1 MQARALTFAALASG
15 VFFTGT
21 TGFSGFSGHQD
32 PPAATKYRIQ
42 QVTEQE
48 VDLTAAGQGK
58 QQRRNSSALF
68 VSITLS
74 DSATGRVAHFV
85 VDSAVGDS
93 TTTPDVKASL
103 DSLQGQAFHAFLDH
117 GKVAAIKAMRDGQP
131 TASASALILALTPR
145 VKSNTKVGA
154 AWTDTTDVT
163 NDIPGGNMTVRTV
176 TNFKASGNETRD
188 GLKSLKVDAASS
200 SAMTGEQGG
209 NKIEGTGTSTATYFM
224 APDGRLVAANSSSNS
239 TLAITTPQLPDPI
252 PLTIK
257 GSLTITMLK

>member
-15 VFFTGT
+15 VFFTGAPTAPVT
-21 TGFSGFSGHQD
+21 TR
-32 PPAATKYRIQ
+32 YRIQ
-42 QVTEQE
+42 QLTEQE

-58 QQRRNSSALF
+58 QQRRNSSSLF

-85 VDSAVGDS
+85 VDSAVADS
-93 TTTPDVKASL
+93 ATTPDVKSSL
-103 DSLQGQAFHAFLDH
+103 DSLKGQAFHAFLDH
-117 GKVAAIKAMRDGQP
+117 GKVAAIKPMRDGQA
-131 TASASALILALTPR
+131 TTSASALILALTPR
-145 VKSNTKVGA
+145 VKADTKVGA

-188 GLKSLKVDAASS
+188 GVKALKVDAASS
-200 SAMTGEQGG
+200 SAMTGEQAGA
-209 NKIEGTGTSTATYFM
+209 KIEGTGTAAATYYM
-224 APDGRLVAANSSSNS
+224 GADGRLVGATSTSNS
-239 TLAITTPQLPDPI
+239 TLAITTPQLPNPI

>member
-1 MQARALTFAALASG
+1 MQARAFTFAALASG
-15 VFFTGT
+15 VFLTGT
-21 TGFSGFSGHQD
+21 PTA
-32 PPAATKYRIQ
+32 PVTTKYRIQ
-42 QVTEQE
+42 QLTEQE

-58 QQRRNSSALF
+58 QHRRNSSSLF

-93 TTTPDVKASL
+93 GTTPDIKASL
-103 DSLQGQAFHAFLDH
+103 DSLRGQAFHAFLDH
-117 GKVAAIKAMRDGQP
+117 GKVASIKPMREGQA
-131 TASASALILALTPR
+131 TTSASALILALTPR
-145 VKSNTKVGA
+145 VKADTKVGA

-163 NDIPGGNMTVRTV
+163 NEIPSGNMTVRTV

-188 GLKSLKVDAASS
+188 GVKALKVDAASS
-200 SAMTGEQGG
+200 SAMTGEQAGS
-209 NKIEGTGTSTATYFM
+209 KIEGTGSATATYYM
-224 APDGRLVAANSSSNS
+224 APDGRLVGATSNSNS

-257 GSLTITMLK
+257 GSLTITLIK

>member
-15 VFFTGT
+15 VFFTGFAGAHTPPVT
-21 TGFSGFSGHQD
+21 TR
-32 PPAATKYRIQ
+32 YRIQ

-58 QQRRNSSALF
+58 QQRRNSSSLF
-68 VSITLS
+68 VSISLS

-93 TTTPDVKASL
+93 STTPDIKASL
-103 DSLQGQAFHAFLDH
+103 DSLRGQAYHAFLDH
-117 GKVAAIKAMRDGQP
+117 GKVASIKAMRDGQP

-145 VKSNTKVGA
+145 VKADTKLGA

-176 TNFKASGNETRD
+176 TNFKASGNETRE
-188 GLKSLKVDAASS
+188 GMKALKVDAAAS
-200 SAMTGEQGG
+200 SAMTGEQAG
-209 NKIEGTGTSTATYFM
+209 NKIEGTGTSNATYFM
-224 APDGRLVAANSSSNS
+224 GSDGRLVAANSSSNS

>member
-1 MQARALTFAALASG
+1 MQSRALTFAALASG
-15 VFFTGT
+15 VFFTGF
-21 TGFSGFSGHQD
+21 TGGQTA
-32 PPAATKYRIQ
+32 PVTTKYRIQ

-58 QQRRNSSALF
+58 QQRRNSSSLF
-68 VSITLS
+68 VSIALS
-74 DSATGRVAHFV
+74 DSAGGRVAHFI

-93 TTTPDVKASL
+93 STTPDVKASL
-103 DSLQGQAFHAFLDH
+103 DSLKGQAYHAFLDH
-117 GKVAAIKAMRDGQP
+117 GKVAAIKPMREGQP

-145 VKSNTKVGA
+145 VKADTKLGA

-176 TNFKASGNETRD
+176 TNFKASGNETRE
-188 GLKSLKVDAASS
+188 GTKALKVDAASS
-200 SAMTGEQGG
+200 SAMTGQQAG
-209 NKIEGTGTSTATYFM
+209 NKIEGTGTSSATYYM
-224 APDGRLVAANSSSNS
+224 GSDGRLVAANSSSNS

>member
-15 VFFTGT
+15 VFFTGV
-21 TGFSGFSGHQD
+21 TGFGGDSRT
-32 PPAATKYRIQ
+32 PPAPTKYRIQ

-58 QQRRNSSALF
+58 QQHRNSSSLF
-68 VSITLS
+68 VSIALS
-74 DSATGRVAHFV
+74 DSAAGRVAHFV
-85 VDSAVGDS
+85 IDSAVGDS
-93 TTTPDVKASL
+93 ATTPDVKASL
-103 DSLQGQAFHAFLDH
+103 DSLRGQTFHAFLDH

-131 TASASALILALTPR
+131 TASASALIQALTPR
-145 VKSNTKVGA
+145 VKANTKVGA

-163 NDIPGGNMTVRTV
+163 NEITGGSMTVRTV
-176 TNFKASGNETRD
+176 TNFKASGSETRD
-188 GLKSLKVDAASS
+188 GVKSLKVDAASS
-200 SAMTGEQGG
+200 SAMTGEQAG
-209 NKIEGTGTSTATYFM
+209 NKIEGTGKSTATYFM

-239 TLAITTPQLPDPI
+239 TLAVTTPQLPDPI

>member
-15 VFFTGT
+15 VFFTGF
-21 TGFSGFSGHQD
+21 TGLSGFRTA
-32 PPAATKYRIQ
+32 PVTTKYRIQ

-48 VDLTAAGQGK
+48 VDLTVAGQGK

-68 VSITLS
+68 VSIALS

-93 TTTPDVKASL
+93 STTADIKASL
-103 DSLQGQAFHAFLDH
+103 DSLKGQAYHAFLDH

-145 VKSNTKVGA
+145 VKADTKVGA

-176 TNFKASGNETRD
+176 TNFKASGSEARD
-188 GLKSLKVDAASS
+188 GIKALKVDAASS

-209 NKIEGTGTSTATYFM
+209 NKIEGTGTSSATYFM
-224 APDGRLVAANSSSNS
+224 GSDGRLVAANSSSNS
-239 TLAITTPQLPDPI
+239 TLAITSPQLPDPI